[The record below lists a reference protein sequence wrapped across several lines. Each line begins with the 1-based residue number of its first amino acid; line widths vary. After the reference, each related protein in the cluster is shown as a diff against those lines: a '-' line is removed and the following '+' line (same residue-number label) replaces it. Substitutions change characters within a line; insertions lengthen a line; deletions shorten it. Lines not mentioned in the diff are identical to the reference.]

1 MKMKTVLVIINCII
15 LAIGNC
21 GGPLMTRLYFRNGG
35 KRIWFSSFLQTSGC
49 PIILLPLLFSFLTR
63 HRQQQEQEDT
73 KTALFLIKPPLFL
86 ASVVVGLLIGFDN
99 YLYAY
104 GLAYLPVS
112 TSSLIIS
119 SQLAFTAFFAFF
131 MVKQRFT
138 PFTIN
143 AVVLLTLG
151 AGSLALHADGDKL
164 PKETRKE
171 YIVGFVMTVA
181 AAVLYAFVLPLVELA
196 YKKASQRISYTLVLE
211 MQLVLCF
218 VATCFCLVGML
229 ADGDFKELG
238 REAREFKLG
247 GSKHYC
253 VVVAFTAPKLY
264 GQIQICL
271 FRICLLLK
279 LGLFINSSFLL
290 LHSNI
295 IWQGFFLG
303 SIGMIFCAS
312 SLVSGVLISALL
324 PLTEVLAVLFF
335 KEKFQA
341 EKGVSLFL
349 SLWGFVSYFYG
360 KIQSEKEKKKTQE
373 AELSQL
379 PATDSVA

>member
-63 HRQQQEQEDT
+63 HRQQQEQEEP
-73 KTALFLIKPPLFL
+73 KTTLFLIKPPLFL

-119 SQLAFTAFFAFF
+119 SQLAFTALFAFF

-211 MQLVLCF
+211 MQLVLCV
-218 VATCFCLVGML
+218 VATCLCLVGML
-229 ADGDFKELG
+229 ADGDFKNQEFDFLFTVQELG

-253 VVVAFTAPKLY
+253 LVVAFTAV
-264 GQIQICL
+264 
-271 FRICLLLK
+271 
-279 LGLFINSSFLL
+279 
-290 LHSNI
+290 

-341 EKGVSLFL
+341 AKGVSLFL

-379 PATDSVA
+379 PATESFA

>member
-1 MKMKTVLVIINCII
+1 MKMKTVLVIINTII

-21 GGPLMTRLYFRNGG
+21 GGPLMTRLYFINGG
-35 KRIWFSSFLQTSGC
+35 KRIWFSSFLQTSGS
-49 PIILLPLLFSFLTR
+49 PIILLALLFSFLIR
-63 HRQQQEQEDT
+63 HRKQQEEQEG
-73 KTALFLIKPPLFL
+73 KTTLFIMKPPLFL
-86 ASVVVGLLIGFDN
+86 ASVFIGLLIGFDN

-112 TSSLIIS
+112 TSSLLIS
-119 SQLAFTAFFAFF
+119 SQLAFTALFAFF

-164 PKETRKE
+164 AKETNKE
-171 YIVGFVMTVA
+171 YIIGFLMTVA
-181 AAVLYAFVLPLVELA
+181 AAVLYAFVLPLVELT

-218 VATCFCLVGML
+218 VATCFCLVGMV

-247 GSKHYC
+247 GSTYYC
-253 VVVAFTAPKLY
+253 VVVVFTA
-264 GQIQICL
+264 
-271 FRICLLLK
+271 
-279 LGLFINSSFLL
+279 
-290 LHSNI
+290 I

-341 EKGVSLFL
+341 GKGVSLFL

-360 KIQSEKEKKKTQE
+360 QFKTEKKSQTQE
-373 AELSQL
+373 EQQSQL
-379 PATDSVA
+379 PVTDSVA

>member
-1 MKMKTVLVIINCII
+1 MKTKTVLVIINCII

-112 TSSLIIS
+112 PSSLIIS

-253 VVVAFTAPKLY
+253 VVVAFTAV
-264 GQIQICL
+264 
-271 FRICLLLK
+271 
-279 LGLFINSSFLL
+279 
-290 LHSNI
+290 

>member
-1 MKMKTVLVIINCII
+1 KKMKMMKMKTVLVIINCII

-49 PIILLPLLFSFLTR
+49 PIILLPLLISFLTR
-63 HRQQQEQEDT
+63 HRKQEQEDT
-73 KTALFLIKPPLFL
+73 KTTLFLIKPPLFL
-86 ASVVVGLLIGFDN
+86 ASVVFGLLIGFDN

-119 SQLAFTAFFAFF
+119 SQLAFTALFAFF

-171 YIVGFVMTVA
+171 YIVGFAMTVA
-181 AAVLYAFVLPLVELA
+181 AAVLYAFVLPLVELT

-211 MQLVLCF
+211 MQLVLCV

-229 ADGDFKELG
+229 ADGDFKELR

-247 GSKHYC
+247 GSKYYC
-253 VVVAFTAPKLY
+253 VVVAFTAV
-264 GQIQICL
+264 
-271 FRICLLLK
+271 
-279 LGLFINSSFLL
+279 
-290 LHSNI
+290 

-312 SLVSGVLISALL
+312 SLVSGVLISTLL

-335 KEKFQA
+335 REKFQA

-360 KIQSEKEKKKTQE
+360 KIQSEKEKRTQE
-373 AELSQL
+373 AQLSQL
-379 PATDSVA
+379 QVTESVA

>member
-21 GGPLMTRLYFRNGG
+21 GGPLMTRLYYRNGG

-49 PIILLPLLFSFLTR
+49 PVLLLPLLFSFLSR
-63 HRQQQEQEDT
+63 HRKQEEDQEEA
-73 KTALFLIKPPLFL
+73 KTTLILMKHPLFF
-86 ASVVVGLLIGFDN
+86 ASVLFGLLIGFDN

-119 SQLAFTAFFAFF
+119 SQLAFTALFAFF

-164 PKETRKE
+164 AKETHKE
-171 YIVGFVMTVA
+171 YIIGFLMTVA
-181 AAVLYAFVLPLVELA
+181 AAVLYAFVLPLVELT

-211 MQLVLCF
+211 MQMVLCL

-229 ADGDFKELG
+229 ADGDFKELA

-247 GSKHYC
+247 GSTCYYI
-253 VVVAFTAPKLY
+253 VVVFTA
-264 GQIQICL
+264 
-271 FRICLLLK
+271 
-279 LGLFINSSFLL
+279 
-290 LHSNI
+290 I

-335 KEKFQA
+335 REKFQA

-360 KIQSEKEKKKTQE
+360 QFKTEKENQTQE
-373 AELSQL
+373 AQLSQL
-379 PATDSVA
+379 PVTDSVAPNT

>member
-73 KTALFLIKPPLFL
+73 KTTLFLIKPPLFL

-119 SQLAFTAFFAFF
+119 SQLAFTALFAFF

-211 MQLVLCF
+211 MQLVLCV

-253 VVVAFTAPKLY
+253 VVVAFTAV
-264 GQIQICL
+264 
-271 FRICLLLK
+271 
-279 LGLFINSSFLL
+279 
-290 LHSNI
+290 

-379 PATDSVA
+379 PATESVA

>member
-1 MKMKTVLVIINCII
+1 MINMKMKTLLVIINCII

-49 PIILLPLLFSFLTR
+49 PILLLPLLFSFLIR
-63 HRQQQEQEDT
+63 HRKQQGEEA
-73 KTALFLIKPPLFL
+73 KTTLFLMKPPLFF
-86 ASVVVGLLIGFDN
+86 ASVLVGLLIGFDN

-119 SQLAFTAFFAFF
+119 SQLAFTALFAFF

-151 AGSLALHADGDKL
+151 AGVLALHADGDKL
-164 PKETRKE
+164 DKETHKE
-171 YIVGFVMTVA
+171 YINGFLMTVA
-181 AAVLYAFVLPLVELA
+181 AAVLYAFVLPLVELT

-229 ADGDFKELG
+229 ADGDFKELA

-247 GSKHYC
+247 GSTYYY
-253 VVVAFTAPKLY
+253 VVVVFTA
-264 GQIQICL
+264 
-271 FRICLLLK
+271 
-279 LGLFINSSFLL
+279 
-290 LHSNI
+290 I

-324 PLTEVLAVLFF
+324 PLTQVLAVLFF
-335 KEKFQA
+335 REKFQA

-360 KIQSEKEKKKTQE
+360 KIESEKKTQTQE
-373 AELSQL
+373 EQPSQL
-379 PATDSVA
+379 PVTDSVA